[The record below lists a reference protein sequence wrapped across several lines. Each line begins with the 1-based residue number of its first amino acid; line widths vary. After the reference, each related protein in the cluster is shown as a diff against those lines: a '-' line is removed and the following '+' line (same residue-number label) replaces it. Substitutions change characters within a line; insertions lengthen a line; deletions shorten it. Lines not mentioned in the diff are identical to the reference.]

1 VSKIQNLKSLTI
13 NRELCIFLILILAFI
28 INLNYLTINCVVQLD
43 DLTILDNPIEEPVIL
58 SKSKNFTV
66 HSNDTII
73 LPCVIKNLPNTLNT
87 FVIWNQCD
95 DPHCNQL
102 RIPLTVNKDNF
113 VEDLRFRVISDD
125 NKDSSSSNNVI
136 TVKRNDKVEL
146 FKSSENANNE
156 KYVNMWNLEI
166 RKFSKS
172 DEGCYQCQL
181 NTYNI
186 KTIHY
191 CLKLQSKFIFL
202 EYFNYYF
209 LNYY

>member
-1 VSKIQNLKSLTI
+1 M
-13 NRELCIFLILILAFI
+13 
-28 INLNYLTINCVVQLD
+28 TINCVFQLD
-43 DLTILDNPIEEPVIL
+43 DLTILDNPTTVEEPAIL

-66 HSNDTII
+66 HTNATII

-95 DPHCNQL
+95 DPNCNQL

-125 NKDSSSSNNVI
+125 FKDSSSSSSSSLSSSLSSSSNNVI
-136 TVKRNDKVEL
+136 TVKRDDKVEL
-146 FKSSENANNE
+146 IKSSEIAINE

-166 RKFSKS
+166 RKFTKS

-191 CLKLQSKFIFL
+191 CLKLQSKHK
-202 EYFNYYF
+202 
-209 LNYY
+209 